1 METSMN
7 VDSILLDTPA
17 AEEFGGSYGSATS
30 SGLPV
35 SEFAAGR
42 SAENIDSWQA
52 YLPANC
58 IETMV
63 KLGWDHST

>member
-1 METSMN
+1 MN
-7 VDSILLDTPA
+7 TNTQLLNTPTT
-17 AEEFGGSYGSATS
+17 EEFGGSYGNATS

-35 SEFAAGR
+35 SEIAARR

-63 KLGWDHST
+63 RLGWDHST